1 MKRLFAIL
9 PTIGL
14 MAGIA
19 YAHGGMIHVMGT
31 VASVTDTSITVTTM
45 DGKTETV
52 NFTSDTKYAR
62 MDKSIT
68 VKDIKVGDH
77 VVIHATKKDNQL
89 IAVTVKV
96 GMAGMKM
103 DNKASP
109 QQPK

>member
-9 PTIGL
+9 LTIGL
-14 MAGIA
+14 MAGVA

-31 VASVTDTSITVTTM
+31 VASITDTSITVTTM

-52 NFTSDTKYAR
+52 NLTSDTKYAR

-68 VKDIKVGDH
+68 MKDIKVGDQ
-77 VVIHATKKDNQL
+77 VVIHAAKKGNQL

-96 GMAGMKM
+96 AMAGMKM
-103 DNKASP
+103 ENKVSP
-109 QQPK
+109 PQPK